1 MLVPPPP
8 GDGAGWLASGA
19 GSSAAA
25 ASDAADAAE
34 LSDAADAAEL
44 PHAMPLHGDQLP
56 QEQQAAFLKQFN
68 GESGSL
74 HAKLLYIHTGLVA
87 SATLESRHSEK
98 FFTVVERKKDN
109 QQQLKVACLACKK
122 VLMSTGSNRMVG
134 HIVKCDEM
142 PKVIKNGFKA
152 LQERSK
158 SMTLGKRQAATLAAE
173 EAEIWAK
180 KHASSQSLLKQ
191 SGIKASL
198 QEAERAWADKCIAE
212 FFYANAIPF
221 GVAGTGEAGLYSR
234 MVSAIKAAPKSYI
247 PPNRHK
253 LGGVL
258 LDTCFDGMWKQIQ
271 ARDPDGSQAY
281 KYGAT
286 YVTDGWDSCDSRPL
300 INSAFISNNDGGI
313 FWRSVN
319 TSGHTKD
326 ANYIATL
333 MIADI
338 YAYGPTKVVL
348 VITDTCTTMK
358 SAWEIVMTE
367 FPWISCLPCQPHVVS
382 LLLKDIG
389 KTPEVR

>member
-1 MLVPPPP
+1 
-8 GDGAGWLASGA
+8 
-19 GSSAAA
+19 
-25 ASDAADAAE
+25 
-34 LSDAADAAEL
+34 
-44 PHAMPLHGDQLP
+44 
-56 QEQQAAFLKQFN
+56 
-68 GESGSL
+68 
-74 HAKLLYIHTGLVA
+74 
-87 SATLESRHSEK
+87 
-98 FFTVVERKKDN
+98 
-109 QQQLKVACLACKK
+109 
-122 VLMSTGSNRMVG
+122 
-134 HIVKCDEM
+134 
-142 PKVIKNGFKA
+142 
-152 LQERSK
+152 
-158 SMTLGKRQAATLAAE
+158 MTLGKRQAATLAAE

-198 QEAERAWADKCIAE
+198 QETERAWADKCIAE

-221 GVAGTGEAGLYSR
+221 GVASTDDTGLYRR
-234 MVSAIKAAPKSYI
+234 MVSAIKAAPKAYI
-247 PPNRHK
+247 PPNKNK

-271 ARDPDGSQAY
+271 DRDPDGSLAY

-286 YVTDGWDSCDSRPL
+286 CVTDGWDSCDNLSL
-300 INSAFISNNDGGI
+300 INSAFISNNDGCI
-313 FWRSVN
+313 FWRRSVD

-348 VITDTCTTMK
+348 VITDTCAVMR

-389 KTPEVR
+389 KTAEVR